1 NSRSPRRL
9 PPRLRRR
16 LRRLLEEPLRLAH
29 RPTLPDPAGDRR
41 RGRRRPRPPAARARR
56 ALPAPQSD
64 PGPRLGPAG
73 PAAGRRSRLCPPRSA
88 LAVEE
93 ARRQKSREIYDL
105 ESELAALL
113 CRTPYVL
120 LLSCPGLNVANISD
134 IASELGPIGNYASAK
149 GITGRAGLR
158 PSRQQS
164 GQRD

>member
-1 NSRSPRRL
+1 GL
-9 PPRLRRR
+9 A
-16 LRRLLEEPLRLAH
+16 RLLREQGVRFQRRSLTPVLDWARQA
-29 RPTLPDPAGDRR
+29 PPPDVAPAC
-41 RGRRRPRPPAARARR
+41 ARR
-56 ALPAPQSD
+56 I
-64 PGPRLGPAG
+64 
-73 PAAGRRSRLCPPRSA
+73 A
-88 LAVEE
+88 LALEE
-93 ARRQKSREIYDL
+93 DRRQKSREIYDL

-164 GQRD
+164 GQRDRTGGPLPRACNRKLRAALLRGADCL